1 MGRSFSDITPYI
13 RELAEKSKEN
23 NNIQPQMYTQ
33 HHVNRGLRDMNGKG
47 VVTGLTE
54 ISEIKA
60 KNVLEDGSEV
70 PCNCLLYTSPSP
82 RD

>member
-1 MGRSFSDITPYI
+1 
-13 RELAEKSKEN
+13 
-23 NNIQPQMYTQ
+23 MYTQ

-70 PCNCLLYTSPSP
+70 PCKGELYF
-82 RD
+82 RGININDLVYGFMNDDRFGFE